1 MSHRSQGNNEDMA
14 TAERRTTTTGVSLA
28 KGPVSIIGMI
38 LLAYGVTGLIFG
50 GNNFDSSPLDGTVNG
65 DTWLGIEGNGWSNLL
80 AIGAGG
86 VLMFGAQLHWAAKT
100 TAILV
105 GLGFAAAAIIALI
118 DGGDDVL
125 GIFAAN
131 DATILAWAI
140 TAAVLVIVGLLPRV
154 GRKTEETPVV
164 ATTGTPRETPAE
176 SRFDRETEPRAR
188 DPDGGDGRAAR
199 QERASMSSFLL
210 IEDRPGTSRS
220 CARS

>member
-1 MSHRSQGNNEDMA
+1 MSHRSQGNNQDMA
-14 TAERRTTTTGVSLA
+14 TAERRTTTSGVSLA

-86 VLMFGAQLHWAAKT
+86 ILLFGAQLHWAAKT
-100 TAILV
+100 TALVV
-105 GLGFAAAAIIALI
+105 GLGFAAAAIIALV

-140 TAAVLVIVGLLPRV
+140 TAAVLVVVGLLPRV
-154 GRKTEETPVV
+154 GRKTEDTPVV
-164 ATTGTPRETPAE
+164 ASTAAPTV
-176 SRFDRETEPRAR
+176 SRFDREPERRPADGVDDEPVRREPR
-188 DPDGGDGRAAR
+188 
-199 QERASMSSFLL
+199 
-210 IEDRPGTSRS
+210 
-220 CARS
+220 

>member
-1 MSHRSQGNNEDMA
+1 MGHRSQGNNEDMA
-14 TAERRTTTTGVSLA
+14 TAERRTTTPGVSLA

-86 VLMFGAQLHWAAKT
+86 ILLFGAQLHWAAKT
-100 TAILV
+100 TALVV
-105 GLGFAAAAIIALI
+105 GLGFAAAAIIALV

-140 TAAVLVIVGLLPRV
+140 TAAVLVVVGLLPRV
-154 GRKTEETPVV
+154 GRKTEDTPVV
-164 ATTGTPRETPAE
+164 ASTAAPTV
-176 SRFDRETEPRAR
+176 SRFDREPERRPADGVDDEPVRREPR
-188 DPDGGDGRAAR
+188 
-199 QERASMSSFLL
+199 
-210 IEDRPGTSRS
+210 
-220 CARS
+220 

>member
-1 MSHRSQGNNEDMA
+1 MSHRSQGNNQDMA
-14 TAERRTTTTGVSLA
+14 TAERRATTSGVSLA

-86 VLMFGAQLHWAAKT
+86 ILLFGAQLHWAAKT
-100 TAILV
+100 TALVV
-105 GLGFAAAAIIALI
+105 GLGFAAAAIIALVA
-118 DGGDDVL
+118 GGDDVL

-140 TAAVLVIVGLLPRV
+140 TAAVLVVVGLLPRV
-154 GRKTEETPVV
+154 GRKTEDTPVV
-164 ATTGTPRETPAE
+164 ASTAAPTV
-176 SRFDRETEPRAR
+176 SRFDREPERRPADGVDDEPVRREPR
-188 DPDGGDGRAAR
+188 
-199 QERASMSSFLL
+199 
-210 IEDRPGTSRS
+210 
-220 CARS
+220 

>member
-105 GLGFAAAAIIALI
+105 GLGFAAAAVIALI

-125 GIFAAN
+125 GIFACN

-164 ATTGTPRETPAE
+164 AATEAPAE
-176 SRFDRETEPRAR
+176 SRFDRETDPQPEPETRTAETVERPVRREPR
-188 DPDGGDGRAAR
+188 
-199 QERASMSSFLL
+199 
-210 IEDRPGTSRS
+210 
-220 CARS
+220 

>member
-1 MSHRSQGNNEDMA
+1 MSHRSQGNNQDMA
-14 TAERRTTTTGVSLA
+14 TAERRTTTSGVSLA

-50 GNNFDSSPLDGTVNG
+50 GNNFDSSPLDGTVDG

-86 VLMFGAQLHWAAKT
+86 VLLFGAQLHWAAKT
-100 TAILV
+100 TAIVV
-105 GLGFAAAAIIALI
+105 GLGFAAAAIIALV

-140 TAAVLVIVGLLPRV
+140 TAAVLVVIGLLPRV
-154 GRKTEETPVV
+154 GRKTDETPVV
-164 ATTGTPRETPAE
+164 ASTDSPAE
-176 SRFDRETEPRAR
+176 SRFDREPGTRTTDTVEEPVRREPR
-188 DPDGGDGRAAR
+188 
-199 QERASMSSFLL
+199 
-210 IEDRPGTSRS
+210 
-220 CARS
+220 

>member
-100 TAILV
+100 TAIVV

-176 SRFDRETEPRAR
+176 SRFDRETGREPETRTAETVEQPVRKEPR
-188 DPDGGDGRAAR
+188 
-199 QERASMSSFLL
+199 
-210 IEDRPGTSRS
+210 
-220 CARS
+220 

>member
-1 MSHRSQGNNEDMA
+1 MSHRSQGNNQDMA
-14 TAERRTTTTGVSLA
+14 TAERRTTTSGVSLA

-86 VLMFGAQLHWAAKT
+86 ILLFGAQLHWAAKT
-100 TAILV
+100 TALVV
-105 GLGFAAAAIIALI
+105 GLGFAAAAIIALV

-140 TAAVLVIVGLLPRV
+140 TAAVLVVVGLLPRV
-154 GRKTEETPVV
+154 GRKTEDTPVV
-164 ATTGTPRETPAE
+164 AATAAPTE
-176 SRFDRETEPRAR
+176 SRFDREPERRPADGVDDEPVRREPR
-188 DPDGGDGRAAR
+188 
-199 QERASMSSFLL
+199 
-210 IEDRPGTSRS
+210 
-220 CARS
+220 

>member
-1 MSHRSQGNNEDMA
+1 MTHRSQGNNEDMA

-50 GNNFDSSPLDGTVNG
+50 GDNFDSSPLDGTVNG

-86 VLMFGAQLHWAAKT
+86 ILLFGAQLHWAAKT
-100 TAILV
+100 TALVV
-105 GLGFAAAAIIALI
+105 GLGFAAAAIIALV

-140 TAAVLVIVGLLPRV
+140 TAAVLVVVGLLPRV
-154 GRKTEETPVV
+154 GRKTEDTPVV
-164 ATTGTPRETPAE
+164 ASTAAPTV
-176 SRFDRETEPRAR
+176 SRFDREPERRPADGVDDEPVRREPR
-188 DPDGGDGRAAR
+188 
-199 QERASMSSFLL
+199 
-210 IEDRPGTSRS
+210 
-220 CARS
+220 

>member
-1 MSHRSQGNNEDMA
+1 MGHRSQGNNEDMA
-14 TAERRTTTTGVSLA
+14 TAERRTTTPGVSLA

-50 GNNFDSSPLDGTVNG
+50 GNDFASSPLDGTVDG

-100 TAILV
+100 TAIVV
-105 GLGFAAAAIIALI
+105 GLGFAAAAIIALV

-140 TAAVLVIVGLLPRV
+140 TAAALVVVGLLPRV

-164 ATTGTPRETPAE
+164 ASTDTPAA
-176 SRFDRETEPRAR
+176 SRFDREPETRTAETVEEPVRREPR
-188 DPDGGDGRAAR
+188 
-199 QERASMSSFLL
+199 
-210 IEDRPGTSRS
+210 
-220 CARS
+220 

>member
-1 MSHRSQGNNEDMA
+1 MSHRSQGNNQDMA
-14 TAERRTTTTGVSLA
+14 TAERRATTSGVSLA

-86 VLMFGAQLHWAAKT
+86 ILLFGAQLHWAAKT
-100 TAILV
+100 TALVV

-140 TAAVLVIVGLLPRV
+140 TAAVLVVVGLLPRV
-154 GRKTEETPVV
+154 GRKTEDTPVV
-164 ATTGTPRETPAE
+164 ASTAAPTV
-176 SRFDRETEPRAR
+176 SRFDREPERRPADGVDDEPVRREPR
-188 DPDGGDGRAAR
+188 
-199 QERASMSSFLL
+199 
-210 IEDRPGTSRS
+210 
-220 CARS
+220 

>member
-1 MSHRSQGNNEDMA
+1 MSHRSQGNNQDMA
-14 TAERRTTTTGVSLA
+14 TAERRATTSGVSLA

-86 VLMFGAQLHWAAKT
+86 ILLFGAQLHWAAKT
-100 TAILV
+100 TALVV
-105 GLGFAAAAIIALI
+105 GLGFAAAAIIALV

-140 TAAVLVIVGLLPRV
+140 TAAVLVVVGLLPRL
-154 GRKTEETPVV
+154 GRKTEDTPVV
-164 ATTGTPRETPAE
+164 ASTAAPTV
-176 SRFDRETEPRAR
+176 SRFDREPERRPADGVDDEPVRREPR
-188 DPDGGDGRAAR
+188 
-199 QERASMSSFLL
+199 
-210 IEDRPGTSRS
+210 
-220 CARS
+220 

>member
-1 MSHRSQGNNEDMA
+1 MGHRSQGNNENMA
-14 TAERRTTTTGVSLA
+14 TAERRTTTPGVSLA

-65 DTWLGIEGNGWSNLL
+65 DIWLGIEGNGWSNLL

-100 TAILV
+100 TAVVV
-105 GLGFAAAAIIALI
+105 GLAFAAAAIIALV

-140 TAAVLVIVGLLPRV
+140 TAAVLLVVGLLPRV

-164 ATTGTPRETPAE
+164 ASTDTPAE
-176 SRFDRETEPRAR
+176 SRFDREPGTRTTETVEDPVRREPR
-188 DPDGGDGRAAR
+188 
-199 QERASMSSFLL
+199 
-210 IEDRPGTSRS
+210 
-220 CARS
+220 

>member
-1 MSHRSQGNNEDMA
+1 MGHRSQGNNEDMA
-14 TAERRTTTTGVSLA
+14 TAERRTTTPGVSLA

-50 GNNFDSSPLDGTVNG
+50 GNNFDSSPLDGTFDG

-86 VLMFGAQLHWAAKT
+86 VLMFGAQLHWAAKS
-100 TAILV
+100 TAIVV
-105 GLGFAAAAIIALI
+105 GLGFAAAAIIALV

-140 TAAVLVIVGLLPRV
+140 TAAVLVVVGLLPRV

-164 ATTGTPRETPAE
+164 ASTDTPAE
-176 SRFDRETEPRAR
+176 SRFDREPGTRTADTVEEPVRREPR
-188 DPDGGDGRAAR
+188 
-199 QERASMSSFLL
+199 
-210 IEDRPGTSRS
+210 
-220 CARS
+220 

>member
-1 MSHRSQGNNEDMA
+1 MSHRSQGNNQDMA
-14 TAERRTTTTGVSLA
+14 TAERRTTTSGVSLA

-86 VLMFGAQLHWAAKT
+86 ILMFGAQLHWAAKT
-100 TAILV
+100 TALVV
-105 GLGFAAAAIIALI
+105 GLGFAAAAIIALV

-140 TAAVLVIVGLLPRV
+140 TAAVLVVVGLLPRV

-164 ATTGTPRETPAE
+164 ASTEAPAE
-176 SRFDRETEPRAR
+176 SRFDREPERRPADAVDDEPVRREPR
-188 DPDGGDGRAAR
+188 
-199 QERASMSSFLL
+199 
-210 IEDRPGTSRS
+210 
-220 CARS
+220 

>member
-1 MSHRSQGNNEDMA
+1 MSHRSQGNNQDMA
-14 TAERRTTTTGVSLA
+14 TAERRTSTSGVSLA

-86 VLMFGAQLHWAAKT
+86 ILLFGAQLHWAAKT
-100 TAILV
+100 TALVV
-105 GLGFAAAAIIALI
+105 GLGFAAAAIIALV

-140 TAAVLVIVGLLPRV
+140 TAAVLVVVGLLPRV
-154 GRKTEETPVV
+154 GRKTEDTPVV
-164 ATTGTPRETPAE
+164 ASTAAPTV
-176 SRFDRETEPRAR
+176 SRFDREPERRPADGVDDEPVRREPR
-188 DPDGGDGRAAR
+188 
-199 QERASMSSFLL
+199 
-210 IEDRPGTSRS
+210 
-220 CARS
+220 

>member
-1 MSHRSQGNNEDMA
+1 MTHRSQGNNEDMA
-14 TAERRTTTTGVSLA
+14 SAERRTTTTGVSLA

-65 DTWLGIEGNGWSNLL
+65 ETWLGIEGNGWSNLL

-100 TAILV
+100 TAIIV

-131 DATILAWAI
+131 DATILAWAV

-164 ATTGTPRETPAE
+164 ATAGAPHETPTE
-176 SRFDRETEPRAR
+176 SRFDRETEREPETRTAETVEQPVRKEPR
-188 DPDGGDGRAAR
+188 
-199 QERASMSSFLL
+199 
-210 IEDRPGTSRS
+210 
-220 CARS
+220 